1 MKKKILLTLAIV
13 AVFTCLFALAVSAAD
28 IVHNGI
34 YYSTTVT
41 DAEAK
46 IGTASVNAN
55 NATQC
60 TLTDVVIPSSFT
72 YEDGITYTVTAIDYH
87 AFSGAQSSWGKNQ
100 TIQSLY
106 IPETVSS
113 IGAHFLRECKSIK
126 TVVIKAKNANGISLP
141 DAEFYNCTSLTSV
154 DMSESDITV
163 FGQYTFNGCSSLTS
177 IELPP
182 RLKTVG
188 SQSFRYCSSLTSL
201 DFLNTKLETI
211 GSFAFNSCSKLETLR
226 FSTCLKTINGN
237 AIQGVKVTE
246 LILPH
251 GFNKIS
257 GDAIPALSSLYLM
270 IFPEVDETA
279 SFSGSTFY
287 GTYPEVVLYAGD
299 KDSCEKY
306 LVGTADNK
314 KLLYG
319 YNVLPISDYDPNKTY
334 SGKNLFYGAVT
345 CTNCNGLYASEEEQ
359 FVFTDYTTDMKYG
372 KLCSHCEKVVTT
384 KTVDAMFENLGWTAP
399 MDGGAASIRY
409 KVNKASIQVYIDETG
424 KTVEYGMYATIKDV
438 LDENEIIDAN
448 GDAGNGTA
456 LVFVSKEFVN
466 LEIKLLGIG
475 ENQKDIL
482 FALGAFVKETTEDS
496 VTYKLLEY
504 ASPKDGDKYYFTSF
518 NEIIENN

>member
-13 AVFTCLFALAVSAAD
+13 AVFTCLFAFAVSAAS
-28 IVHNGI
+28 IEHEGI

-87 AFSGAQSSWGKNQ
+87 AFSGAQGSWGKNQ
-100 TIQSLY
+100 TIKSLY
-106 IPETVSS
+106 IPETVTS
-113 IGAHFLRECKSIK
+113 IGGHFLRQCKSIE
-126 TVVIKAKNANGISLP
+126 TVVIKAKNPNGITLP
-141 DAEFYNCTSLTSV
+141 DAEFYQCTSLVSV
-154 DMSESDITV
+154 DMSESDITS
-163 FGQYTFNGCSSLTS
+163 FGQYTFYSCSALTS
-177 IELPP
+177 IKFPP
-182 RLKTVG
+182 KLKTIG
-188 SQSFRYCSSLTSL
+188 RETFRFCSSITTIDLL
-201 DFLNTKLETI
+201 DTKVESI
-211 GSFAFNSCSKLETLR
+211 GNFCFNSCSQLTKLRLSTTLK
-226 FSTCLKTINGN
+226 SIAGN
-237 AIQGVKVTE
+237 AIQGVKITE
-246 LILPH
+246 LVLPH
-251 GFNKIS
+251 GFTTTT
-257 GDAIPALSSLYLM
+257 GDAIPALSSLYMM
-270 IFPEVDETA
+270 IFPELDETS

-287 GTYPEVVLYAGD
+287 GTYPELVLYAGD

-306 LVGTADNK
+306 LVGTEDDK

-359 FVFTDYTTDMKYG
+359 FVFTDYISDMRYG

-384 KTVDAMFENLGWTAP
+384 KTVAPMFTCLGWTAQI
-399 MDGGAASIRY
+399 DGGAVSIRY
-409 KVNKASIQVYIDETG
+409 QANRASIAEYTSETG
-424 KTVEYGMYATIKDV
+424 NVVEYGMYATIKNV
-438 LDENEIIDAN
+438 LGDNEIIGEN
-448 GDAGNGTA
+448 GEAGDGA
-456 LVFVSKEFVN
+456 VMVSLSSAFVN

-475 ENQKDIL
+475 DDQKDTL
-482 FALGAFVKETTEDS
+482 FAIGAFVKETSNE
-496 VTYKLLEY
+496 VAEYKLLEY

-518 NEIIENN
+518 NEIIANN

>member
-13 AVFTCLFALAVSAAD
+13 AVFTCLFALCVSAAS
-28 IVHNGI
+28 IEHEGI

-251 GFNKIS
+251 GFTTTTGN
-257 GDAIPALSSLYLM
+257 AIPALSSLYM
-270 IFPEVDETA
+270 MVFPKLDETS
-279 SFSGSTFY
+279 SFSSGTFY
-287 GTYPEVVLYAGD
+287 GTYPELVLYAGD

-306 LVGTADNK
+306 LVGTEDDK

-319 YNVLPISDYDPNKTY
+319 YNVLPISEYDSSKTY
-334 SGKNLFYGAVT
+334 TGKNLFYGAVT

-384 KTVDAMFENLGWTAP
+384 KTVAPMFTCLGWTAQI
-399 MDGGAASIRY
+399 DGGAVSIRY
-409 KVNKASIQVYIDETG
+409 QANRASIAEYTSETG
-424 KTVEYGMYATIKDV
+424 NVVEYGMYATIKNV
-438 LDENEIIDAN
+438 LGDNEIIGEN
-448 GDAGNGTA
+448 GEAGDGA
-456 LVFVSKEFVN
+456 VMVSLSSAFVN

-475 ENQKDIL
+475 DDQKDTL
-482 FALGAFVKETTEDS
+482 FAIGAFVKETSNE
-496 VTYKLLEY
+496 VAEYKLLEY

-518 NEIIENN
+518 NEIIANN